1 MVAHTKF
8 PAKILT
14 PDGEVF
20 SGDVEMVSTRTTL
33 GLIGIM
39 ARHAPLL
46 ASLEPAE
53 LRLRMSEGE
62 IERFAQSEGYLQVG
76 NNQAL
81 LLVEEVVPIAKL
93 DAEKLRAQLQVAEQE
108 IAAAGEDTEKRRVA
122 QRDKKRCEIFL
133 SLAK

>member
-20 SGDVEMVSTRTTL
+20 NGEVEMVSTRTTL

-46 ASLEPAE
+46 ATLEPTE
-53 LRLRMSEGE
+53 LRLRRAEGDV
-62 IERFAQSEGYLQVG
+62 ERFAQSEGYLQVG
-76 NNQAL
+76 QNQAL
-81 LLVEEVVPIAKL
+81 LLVEEVVPVAKL
-93 DAEKLRAQLQVAEQE
+93 DAEKLREQLRVAEQE
-108 IAAAGEDTEKRRVA
+108 IAQAGEDTEKRRVA
-122 QRDKKRCEIFL
+122 LRDKKRCEVFL
-133 SLAK
+133 ALAK

>member
-8 PAKILT
+8 PAKVLT

-20 SGDVEMVSTRTTL
+20 NGDVEMVSTRTTL

-46 ASLEPAE
+46 AALEPTE
-53 LRLRMSEGE
+53 LRIRKTENDVA
-62 IERFAQSEGYLQVG
+62 RYAASEGYLQVG

-81 LLVEEVVPIAKL
+81 LLLEEVTPIEKL
-93 DAEKLRAQLQVAEQE
+93 NREKLTERLREADAEVAASAEGSE
-108 IAAAGEDTEKRRVA
+108 RRKGA
-122 QRDKKRCEIFL
+122 LRDKKRLEVFL

>member
-1 MVAHTKF
+1 MVVHTKF

-20 SGDVEMVSTRTTL
+20 SGEVEMVSTRTSL

-46 ASLEPAE
+46 AALEPTE
-53 LRLRMSEGE
+53 LRLRKAENE

-81 LLVEEVVPIAKL
+81 LLVEEVVPVAEL
-93 DAEKLRAQLQVAEQE
+93 DVEKLREQLRVAEQE
-108 IAAAGEDTEKRRVA
+108 IAQAGADTEKQRVA
-122 QRDKKRCEIFL
+122 LRDKKRCEVFL